1 MKTKLRFLEA
11 AVGLLLVQFSVSS
24 VALAEGS
31 KQLTPNRTGTPTSL
45 TDPGNTI
52 TGYLMHDS
60 GPASTGAF
68 LKPNAPDDHRLFI
81 RLKPGETLYYGLQRT
96 DTNDGRTSNQGD
108 VIITIKYRDGTEKVA
123 QTTTLARNMAAGNP
137 SQSLLLPQSGV
148 IDNATQNQA
157 GPKTT
162 ANPTGYDALTI
173 TCPAA
178 AAGPRDYWVELTQV
192 GESGMLA
199 DLKRS
204 YYSF

>member
-1 MKTKLRFLEA
+1 M
-11 AVGLLLVQFSVSS
+11 
-24 VALAEGS
+24 
-31 KQLTPNRTGTPTSL
+31 LTPNRTGTSASI

-60 GPASTGAF
+60 GPASTATF
-68 LKPNAPDDHRLFI
+68 LKPNAPDYHRLFI

-96 DTNDGRTSNQGD
+96 DTNDGRTGNQGD
-108 VIITIKYRDGTEKVA
+108 VIITIKYRDGSGTEQIA
-123 QTTTLARNMAAGNP
+123 QTTTLARNTAAGNP
-137 SQSLLLPQSGV
+137 SQAQLLPQPGV
-148 IDNATQNQA
+148 IDDATQNQA
-157 GPKTT
+157 GPKTA

-192 GESGMLA
+192 GESVIGMST

-204 YYSF
+204 HYNFWGFTVLSPAGQEQPGRLSS